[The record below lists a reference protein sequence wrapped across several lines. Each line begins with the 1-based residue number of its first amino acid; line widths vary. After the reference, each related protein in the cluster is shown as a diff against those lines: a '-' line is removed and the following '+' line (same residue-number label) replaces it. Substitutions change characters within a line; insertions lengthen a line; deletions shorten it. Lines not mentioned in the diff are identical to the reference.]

1 MTNHT
6 AIHVHLGMKLK
17 WVNRIIQKYVH
28 VYITRQGI
36 IMMCFDIE
44 CKDQYCTLIPLNLL
58 TIKTIEALLT
68 ISLISDQL

>member
-17 WVNRIIQKYVH
+17 WVNRIIQNVH

-36 IMMCFDIE
+36 IMMFFDIE
-44 CKDQYCTLIPLNLL
+44 FKDQYCTLIPLNLL

-68 ISLISDQL
+68 ITLISDQL

>member
-17 WVNRIIQKYVH
+17 WVNRIIQNVH
-28 VYITRQGI
+28 VYITRQGVF
-36 IMMCFDIE
+36 MMCFDIE

-58 TIKTIEALLT
+58 TIKTIEVPLMIT
-68 ISLISDQL
+68 LISEQL

>member
-1 MTNHT
+1 MANHT

-17 WVNRIIQKYVH
+17 WVNRIIQNVH

-36 IMMCFDIE
+36 IMMRFDIE

-58 TIKTIEALLT
+58 TIKTIEAPLT

>member
-17 WVNRIIQKYVH
+17 WVNRIIQNVH
-28 VYITRQGI
+28 VYITRQGV

-58 TIKTIEALLT
+58 TIKTIEVPLMIT
-68 ISLISDQL
+68 LISEQL

>member
-17 WVNRIIQKYVH
+17 WVNRIIQNVH

-36 IMMCFDIE
+36 IMMFFDIE
-44 CKDQYCTLIPLNLL
+44 FKDQYCTLIPLNHL

-68 ISLISDQL
+68 ITLISDQL

>member
-1 MTNHT
+1 MKNQT

-17 WVNRIIQKYVH
+17 WVNRIIQNVH
-28 VYITRQGI
+28 VYITRRGI

-68 ISLISDQL
+68 ITLISDQL

>member
-17 WVNRIIQKYVH
+17 WVNRIIQNVH

-36 IMMCFDIE
+36 IMMFFDIE
-44 CKDQYCTLIPLNLL
+44 FKDQYCTLIPLNLL
-58 TIKTIEALLT
+58 TIKTIQALLT
-68 ISLISDQL
+68 ITLISDQL